1 MTPPAEPTAGTVR
14 IVWSGSLDLAN
25 AVGLGR
31 DARAALDRDGVT
43 NLIIDLGGVTFMDS
57 TVLGE
62 LVAILTRADDRG
74 VRVQLE
80 SIPSRV
86 QVLLDVTGVG
96 TLFED
101 DPA

>member
-1 MTPPAEPTAGTVR
+1 MTQPAEPTAGTVR

-25 AVGLGR
+25 ATALGR
-31 DARAALDRDGVT
+31 DARTALDGDGVRV
-43 NLIIDLGGVTFMDS
+43 LAIDLADVTFMDS

-62 LVAILTRADDRG
+62 LVAILTRAQDRG
-74 VRVQLE
+74 ARVRLE
-80 SIPSRV
+80 SVPPRV
-86 QVLLDVTGVG
+86 QVLLDVTGVA